1 MRSMEKFLHF
11 RNLLR
16 PPLLPQI
23 LPKRNYPEARK
34 RSYKNVTVAGTQ
46 DTFEINLDHRKL
58 KTPSGNILQIPNYP
72 LALAVA
78 SEWQS
83 VDKKIIPSWMHLTGL
98 SFTIIDNPQHV
109 SKPDIVSNILEYL
122 PTDTLLFKEN
132 SKEDFVKI
140 QSEEWDPIVD
150 WFNKKFDVDVQSSDG
165 ICVQN
170 ISEETNEKLTRY
182 FSSYNIWAISG
193 ILYGVEA
200 IKSVILTA
208 ACLERKISTLKAA
221 HLSLLETEWQAEHWG
236 HVEWAHDEDNKN

>member
-1 MRSMEKFLHF
+1 MRSMEKILHF
-11 RNLLR
+11 SNLLR
-16 PPLLPQI
+16 PPLLHQV

-34 RSYKNVTVAGTQ
+34 RFFKNVTVAGTQ

-58 KTPSGNILQIPNYP
+58 KTPSGNILQ
-72 LALAVA
+72 
-78 SEWQS
+78 
-83 VDKKIIPSWMHLTGL
+83 TGL

-122 PTDTLLFKEN
+122 PTDTLLFKEG
-132 SKEDFVKI
+132 SKEDFLKI
-140 QSEEWDPIVD
+140 QSEEWDPIID
-150 WFNKKFDVDVQSSDG
+150 WFNKKFDVDVQPSDG

-170 ISEETNEKLTRY
+170 ISEETNEKLSRY
-182 FSSYNIWAISG
+182 FSSYNVWAISG

-236 HVEWAHDEDNKN
+236 HVEWAHDEDKSP